1 MNFESQ
7 LLFFFSALGA
17 FNGLFLSLYFA
28 FLIKN
33 RNRNTFFL
41 AALLFV
47 ISIRVT
53 KSVFLTFYSNISSSF
68 IQVGL
73 TACLLIGPF
82 LYLYISSSL
91 EERNSK
97 KSNKWLL
104 HVVPIII
111 VMVILGYY
119 YPYLEYKYLWQRRYN
134 GYLNWL
140 IYVQW
145 FVYIILTA
153 IKIKFVFKKIFLK
166 RKQIEDQDFWLVSIL
181 LGITFIF
188 IAYLT
193 SGYTS
198 YIVGALSFSF
208 TFYLLITIWI
218 FKRKKQKSHYLSR
231 PIKYAN
237 RKIEPSEVE
246 NISKKLGVLF
256 EEKELHKNSDLKLPE
271 LAQLVDVKTHYL
283 SQYFNDNINKSFA
296 TYLNEYRISS
306 AIKMI
311 ESNNLLTIE
320 AIGNECGF
328 RSNSS
333 FYSAFKKVKGLTPAQ
348 YKKSLK

>member
-17 FNGLFLSLYFA
+17 FNGLFLGLYFA

-33 RNRNTFFL
+33 RNRNTYFL

-68 IQVGL
+68 IQIGL

-82 LYLYISSSL
+82 LYLYISSAI
-91 EERNSK
+91 EDRKPK
-97 KSNKWLL
+97 KSYKWLL
-104 HVVPIII
+104 HVVPIIV

-119 YPYLEYKYLWQRRYN
+119 YPYLENKYLWQRRYY
-134 GYLNWL
+134 GYLGWL
-140 IYVQW
+140 LFLQW
-145 FVYIILTA
+145 FIYIILSA
-153 IKIKFVFKKIFLK
+153 LKIKFVLKKTFTK
-166 RKQIEDQDFWLVSIL
+166 RTQIQDQDFWLVSIL
-181 LGITFIF
+181 LGVTFIF

-193 SGYTS
+193 NGYTS

-208 TFYLLITIWI
+208 TFYLLIIVWI
-218 FKRKKQKSHYLSR
+218 FKRKKKKSIYLNR
-231 PIKYAN
+231 PVKYAN
-237 RKIEPSEVE
+237 KKIESTEAKH
-246 NISKKLGVLF
+246 ISKKLDVLF
-256 EEKELHKNSDLKLPE
+256 EEKELHKNPDLKLPE
-271 LAQLVDVKTHYL
+271 LAKLVGVKTHYL

-296 TYLNEYRISS
+296 TYLNEYRIAS
-306 AIKMI
+306 AIEMI

-328 RSNSS
+328 KSNSS
-333 FYSAFKKVKGLTPAQ
+333 FYTAFKRVKGLTPAQ
-348 YKKSLK
+348 YKKSIN